1 MAVFNRKEEA
11 KDLTVNIQKTSL
23 SLSQKSCL
31 NLHACLLQVTR
42 PSKLEHVLAG
52 QAVATVLGGAAQTL
66 AAPADLVALD
76 ETPG

>member
-1 MAVFNRKEEA
+1 MAFFNRKEEA

-23 SLSQKSCL
+23 SQKSCL
-31 NLHACLLQVTR
+31 NLHARLLQVTR
-42 PSKLEHVLAG
+42 PSKLEHVLAR